1 MGSEMCIRD
10 RDAVV
15 TLSDIATIKRTFKD
29 AASYAL
35 INGEDAVTLEVKLRE
50 GANAINAK
58 RSIMLAVEDFET
70 VIPENLSII
79 KTDDETIWA
88 ENMINELQGNIITA
102 IFLVMILVVA
112 SMGIRVGLLVGLSI
126 PCLLYTSP
134 SPRDLSTSR
143 MPSSA

>member
-1 MGSEMCIRD
+1 M
-10 RDAVV
+10 
-15 TLSDIATIKRTFKD
+15 ATIKRTFKD
-29 AASYAL
+29 ATSYAL

-88 ENMINELQGNIITA
+88 QIVSSSVLMMLRFSGIT
-102 IFLVMILVVA
+102 VSKSSTA
-112 SMGIRVGLLVGLSI
+112 SMIDLFALMAFAPSLNF
-126 PCLLYTSP
+126 TSKVTAS
-134 SPRDLSTSR
+134 SPFI
-143 MPSSA
+143 SA